1 MLIKLVIKMNHINV
15 NFKLFHK
22 TENLF
27 RKIGFLSLKNLF
39 LCTDINNVKNL
50 MLINKEP
57 EIKYIS

>member
-1 MLIKLVIKMNHINV
+1 MNHINV